1 MKKISLHILFLCLL
15 QSCLSEDTSKQT
27 VNLSQSPTQII
38 IDTTATLQKKDTLKL
53 EMDSLSITIKK
64 AKAEKKI
71 ISAEN
76 KVLLEQIHLKLKN
89 NLKVKVLIVPCSNCY
104 TCGTK
109 GYEINPIVE
118 KVLAKLPDNIEIE
131 TFSFKKMCKEGCH
144 GVYDKKH
151 AKGILKNTQADF
163 LIMTKIEG
171 KCTPYRKNK
180 NSIPIFPNTG
190 VHKWG
195 YGIKILNTKTLVQKK
210 PLYAKDLKYYESI
223 ENHLIKNIHTL
234 LEGMEAIHK

>member
-1 MKKISLHILFLCLL
+1 MKKLLLYTLFFFLL
-15 QSCLSEDTSKQT
+15 QSCLSETTLKHPINSSQTPSK
-27 VNLSQSPTQII
+27 NS
-38 IDTTATLQKKDTLKL
+38 IDTNDLLSKEDSLKPQI
-53 EMDSLSITIKK
+53 DSLSIAIEK
-64 AKAEKKI
+64 AKAERKI

-76 KVLLEQIHLKLKN
+76 KVLLEQIHFKFKN

-118 KVLAKLPDNIEIE
+118 KTLAKLPENIELE
-131 TFSFKKMCKEGCH
+131 TFSFKRMCKDGCH
-144 GVYDKKH
+144 GVYDKKY

-171 KCTPYRKNK
+171 RCTPYRKNK
-180 NSIPIFPNTG
+180 NSTPVFPNTG

-210 PLYAKDLKYYESI
+210 PLYIKDLKYYESI

-234 LEGMEAIHK
+234 LEEMEAIHK